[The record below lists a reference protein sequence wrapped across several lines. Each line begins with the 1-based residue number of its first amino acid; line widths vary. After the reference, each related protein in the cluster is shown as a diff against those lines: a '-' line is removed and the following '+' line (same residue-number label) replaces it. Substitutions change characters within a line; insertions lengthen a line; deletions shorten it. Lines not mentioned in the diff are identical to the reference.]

1 MCVSVWQFGFR
12 KWKSH
17 VTERP
22 FEDRSEVVKELY
34 SELTYIKPHAGINVC
49 DKGSFPLSKWGLVLL
64 NAVASS
70 QSRNRMGTKK
80 QHTHI
85 DCKISETAVLH
96 RWLLATAIGDMWL
109 KLRK

>member
-1 MCVSVWQFGFR
+1 MSVWQFGFR

-34 SELTYIKPHAGINVC
+34 SELTSIKPHAGINVC
-49 DKGSFPLSKWGLVLL
+49 DEGSFALSKRGLVLL
-64 NAVASS
+64 NAVMASS

-80 QHTHI
+80 QHTHV
-85 DCKISETAVLH
+85 DCKISERTVLH
-96 RWLLATAIGDMWL
+96 SWLLAKAIGDV
-109 KLRK
+109 